1 MQLERL
7 WFESFDS
14 KAAAQQS
21 DSRSAAVR
29 DASRRLMRAV
39 KRRVDPTLSQ
49 RRADTSVALP
59 PVPAAPPTKP
69 VDANLQTDADAAERA
84 VQELTE
90 RTLALRADVL
100 ARVRHRAD
108 AKLRLLYSAPT
119 LQRSSAAL
127 SDALAVTAVKPTAA
141 LVSVRSDALTPGG
154 IIRRKK
160 LTVTTGLVAAERARR
175 LHQIGSGAQ

>member
-49 RRADTSVALP
+49 RRADASVSLP
-59 PVPAAPPTKP
+59 PVPAPPPTKP
-69 VDANLQTDADAAERA
+69 VDAKLQTDADAAERA

-100 ARVRHRAD
+100 ARVRNRAD
-108 AKLRLLYSAPT
+108 AKLRLLYTAPT
-119 LQRSSAAL
+119 VQRSMA
-127 SDALAVTAVKPTAA
+127 DTLAVTPAKPTVA
-141 LVSVRSDALTPGG
+141 LVSVRPETLA
-154 IIRRKK
+154 
-160 LTVTTGLVAAERARR
+160 RARSKN
-175 LHQIGSGAQ
+175 GKKN